1 MFLGVDGGGTKT
13 AFCILDETGA
23 VRARTEG
30 ETCYFLRI
38 GLDEAERRVAKGVED
53 ACHVAGIA
61 PDELTYAF
69 FGLPAYGEVSSV
81 IDRLNHFPRTIL
93 GHDRY
98 ECGNDT
104 VCGWA
109 GSLGAADGINIVAGT
124 GSISYGVNEG
134 VGRRCGGWGEIFG
147 DEGSA
152 YWIGRAALQAFSR
165 MSDGREPPSPLLERL
180 SAYLALGVE
189 LDIVDVVLNQWAGDR
204 TRIAG
209 LARVVDDAAASGDP
223 QSIRILD
230 EAARELALLLRATRE
245 ALDFDENAVV
255 AVSYSGGVFR
265 SRHVLD
271 AFRRELAAG
280 PHFELRQPLYE
291 PVVGAA
297 LYAARLAGTVLTPR
311 TA

>member
-1 MFLGVDGGGTKT
+1 MYLGVDGGGTKT

-30 ETCYFLRI
+30 ETCYFLSI
-38 GLDEAERRVAKGVED
+38 GLDEAERRVVKGVEE
-53 ACHVAGIA
+53 ACRAAGVA
-61 PDELTYAF
+61 PRDLDFAF

-81 IDRLNHFPRTIL
+81 IERLDRFPGAML

-98 ECGNDT
+98 RCGNDT

-124 GSISYGVNEG
+124 GSISYGMNRG
-134 VGRRCGGWGEIFG
+134 VGLRCGGWGEIFG

-165 MSDGREPPSPLLERL
+165 ISDGREPPSPLLDRL
-180 SAYLALGVE
+180 RAHLELGAD
-189 LDIVDVVLNQWAGDR
+189 LDMVDVVLNRWAGDR

-209 LARVVDDAAASGDP
+209 LARVVSEAAEAGDP
-223 QSIRILD
+223 RSRGILN
-230 EAARELALLLRATRE
+230 EAARELALLLRATRA
-245 ALDFDENAVV
+245 ALGFDEGERV

-265 SRHVLD
+265 SRLVLE
-271 AFRRELAAG
+271 AFRRELETG

-291 PVVGAA
+291 PVIGAA
-297 LYAARLAGTVLTPR
+297 LYAARLAGAVLIPR
-311 TA
+311 TN